1 MSLIVSSLEG
11 LNLQGEPRTQ
21 TRESRAGEDATQL
34 CVVAHYIGDH
44 DLLIYVMRT
53 EPSRFE
59 GRCLYY
65 LLTDDLHYNVEALR
79 CLKVMENVL
88 PQLQFFP
95 IDDA

>member
-44 DLLIYVMRT
+44 DLL
-53 EPSRFE
+53 
-59 GRCLYY
+59 
-65 LLTDDLHYNVEALR
+65 TDDLHYNVEALR